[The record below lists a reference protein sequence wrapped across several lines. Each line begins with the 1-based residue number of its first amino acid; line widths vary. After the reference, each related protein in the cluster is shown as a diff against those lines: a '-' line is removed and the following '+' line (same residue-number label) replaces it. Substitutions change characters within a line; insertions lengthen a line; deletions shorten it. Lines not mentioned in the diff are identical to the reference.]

1 MKIGPYTILAR
12 IARGGW
18 ADVYKARRGA
28 RGQVVCLKQVRS
40 EFSQSVDFVALF
52 LREIEIAERLRHPNV
67 VPVYEHGEDQG
78 YYYVMEL
85 VEGADLNHIL
95 SRAAPLEPALV
106 AYLARELARA
116 LVYIHHRDPATGG
129 KALVHADISPHNV
142 LVSRKGEVKLSDF
155 GIARAL
161 SESGAETMPT
171 TFRGKRLYASPEQWE
186 GATISSRSDLFSLG
200 VVLWR
205 ALLRTHPYA
214 EDLPR
219 DSSLR
224 MDEWVRRGV
233 LENRRRTRD
242 DLGHALSHAPAP
254 LLDAV
259 DGLLQPVAR
268 RMQTAEELLAQVSP
282 LAAPGGVAALAELV
296 VHAGRDS

>member
-1 MKIGPYTILAR
+1 MKIGPYTILER

-18 ADVYKARRGA
+18 ADVYKARRGP
-28 RGQVVCLKQVRS
+28 RGPVVCLKQVRS

-95 SRAAPLEPALV
+95 SGAAPLEPALV

-116 LVYIHHRDPATGG
+116 LVYIHHRDPTTGG

-142 LVSRKGEVKLSDF
+142 LVSQNGEVKLSDF

-161 SESGAETMPT
+161 SESGAETVPT

-200 VVLWR
+200 IVLWR

-224 MDEWVRRGV
+224 MDEWVRLGV
-233 LENRRRTRD
+233 LKNRRRTRD
-242 DLGHALSHAPAP
+242 DLGHALPHAPAP

-259 DGLLQPVAR
+259 DALLQPVAS
-268 RMQTAEELLAQVSP
+268 RMQTAEELLARVGP
-282 LAAPGGVAALAELV
+282 LAAPDGAAALAELV
-296 VHAGRDS
+296 VQAGRNS